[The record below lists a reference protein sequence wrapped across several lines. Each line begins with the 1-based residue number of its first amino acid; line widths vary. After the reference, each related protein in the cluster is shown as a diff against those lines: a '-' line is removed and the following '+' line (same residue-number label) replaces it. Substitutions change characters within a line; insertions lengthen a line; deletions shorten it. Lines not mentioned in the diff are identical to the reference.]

1 MLVSFLAPFQQGNLL
16 LLTSSRPKRPAW
28 PRLRSQNRMA
38 TMVVATP
45 NQMHEYIGSHVS
57 WSGLS

>member
-1 MLVSFLAPFQQGNLL
+1 MLVSVFVLFSQGNR
-16 LLTSSRPKRPAW
+16 LLTSSRPKRPAC

-38 TMVVATP
+38 TMIVAVP